1 MKKLIL
7 LVSIFMLI
15 TAGVVFAGG
24 EKEAAVDPQELEQ
37 KDYPIGEKTGLEPA
51 PTKKD
56 TPIKIGVTPT
66 AMDTH
71 YEIVFAGC
79 KTAVREL
86 GGPDVVNMV
95 IQAPSSQ
102 ATSIN
107 EQIPIVESWIQQN
120 YDAIC
125 IATANDQAM
134 TPIYRKAAEK
144 GIPIFHFNTP
154 LEANVNPY
162 YVSSVNYSGE
172 EAAYLAMKWMV
183 DNYDDEPFNL
193 VIMEGLPG
201 VHNTERMRGINKALA
216 ESKNFTVLES
226 QSGGWVRQKSQ
237 SVMEDIL
244 TKHGDKVDGV
254 IGLYDEMSLGALAA
268 IKNRNYDKEIIVVG
282 YDNTP
287 DANAEIKKGNM
298 HATVDTGPK
307 QRGYDMIMAVY
318 DYVVKGKMVDKV
330 INITPTVWSYEN
342 IDEYNMNDYI
352 FVE

>member
-1 MKKLIL
+1 MKRIVLTLMITC
-7 LVSIFMLI
+7 LV
-15 TAGVVFAGG
+15 AGGIYAGG
-24 EKEAAVDPQELEQ
+24 EQEDNSGVVAEESRE
-37 KDYPIGEKTGLEPA
+37 YPIGVKTGLEPA
-51 PTKKD
+51 PTKKSV
-56 TPIKIGVTPT
+56 PIRIGVTPT

-79 KTAVREL
+79 KTAVRDL
-86 GGPDVVNMV
+86 GGEDVIDMV

-107 EQIPIVESWIQQN
+107 EQIPIVETWIQQN

-162 YVSSVNYSGE
+162 YVSSINYSGE
-172 EAAYLAMKWMV
+172 EAAYLAAKWLV

-216 ESKNFTVLES
+216 ESKNIKVIES

-244 TKHGDKVDGV
+244 TKHGDAVDGV

-268 IKNRNYDKEIIVVG
+268 IKNRNLGKEIIVVG

-307 QRGYDMIMAVY
+307 LRGYEMIMAVY
-318 DYVVKGKMVDKV
+318 DYVVNNKMVDKV
-330 INITPTVWSYEN
+330 VNITPTVWSYES
-342 IDEYNMNDYI
+342 IDEYNMDDYI